1 MKNSTVK
8 TNAMRILDSLSIE
21 YEVKKYS
28 WDEEHLDAVHAAE
41 SMGLDTERVF
51 KTIVMKNNDNKLFV
65 FCLPA
70 DFSISLKKARALTG
84 SKDIDLLKMDE
95 LRRYTGYIRGGCSP
109 LGMIKKYPTF
119 IEETALL
126 EDMIYVSAG
135 ERGYQL
141 LLKPEDLRRACDGT
155 FADFV

>member
-1 MKNSTVK
+1 MKSNNVK

-21 YEVKKYS
+21 YEVRQYS

-70 DFSISLKKARALTG
+70 DFSISLKKARALTN
-84 SKDIDLLKMDE
+84 SKDIDLLKMEE
-95 LRRYTGYIRGGCSP
+95 LRKYTGYIRGGCSP
-109 LGMIKKYPTF
+109 LGMIK
-119 IEETALL
+119 
-126 EDMIYVSAG
+126 
-135 ERGYQL
+135 
-141 LLKPEDLRRACDGT
+141 
-155 FADFV
+155 

>member
-1 MKNSTVK
+1 MKNNTVK

-21 YEVKKYS
+21 YEVKQYS

-51 KTIVMKNNDNKLFV
+51 KIIVMKNSENKLFV
-65 FCLPA
+65 FCLPS

-95 LRRYTGYIRGGCSP
+95 LRKYTGYIRGGCSP
-109 LGMIKKYPTF
+109 LGMIRKYPTF

-126 EDMIYVSAG
+126 EDTVFVSAG
-135 ERGYQL
+135 ERGYQIC
-141 LLKPEDLRRACDGT
+141 LKPEDLRAAAEAT

>member
-1 MKNSTVK
+1 MKATGIK

-21 YEVKKYS
+21 YEVHKYQ
-28 WDEEHLDAVHAAE
+28 WDEEHLDAVHAAD
-41 SMGLDTERVF
+41 SIGLDTERVF
-51 KTIVMKNNDNKLFV
+51 KTIVMKNSDNKLFV

-84 SKDIDLLKMDE
+84 SKEIDLLKTDE
-95 LRRYTGYIRGGCSP
+95 LRKYTGYIRGGCSP

-126 EDMIYVSAG
+126 EDTIYVSAG

-141 LLKPEDLRRACDGT
+141 ELKPEDLRRASDAV